1 MKGSLVS
8 HVHPSRR
15 PMTLLLHLTFF
26 IQVVGWACAE
36 GLQTTS
42 SVPRASS
49 SPIVGA
55 PHTSLKPLI
64 PLIIGS
70 VLGGFFGFLL
80 IVFVVIYLV
89 RRRRSKDVDDVVE
102 SAHFPTI
109 AYNPNFPMTSPPIS
123 ANYREYNPYVG
134 YSHWRKPEERAPSMP
149 PGLPVPTIRS

>member
-1 MKGSLVS
+1 M
-8 HVHPSRR
+8 
-15 PMTLLLHLTFF
+15 LLLHLTFF

-102 SAHFPTI
+102 THQYLPITESKTPMLVILTGG
-109 AYNPNFPMTSPPIS
+109 NP
-123 ANYREYNPYVG
+123 
-134 YSHWRKPEERAPSMP
+134 RKELRPCHLGCRFLPFVLDPSRLCM
-149 PGLPVPTIRS
+149 LLYF